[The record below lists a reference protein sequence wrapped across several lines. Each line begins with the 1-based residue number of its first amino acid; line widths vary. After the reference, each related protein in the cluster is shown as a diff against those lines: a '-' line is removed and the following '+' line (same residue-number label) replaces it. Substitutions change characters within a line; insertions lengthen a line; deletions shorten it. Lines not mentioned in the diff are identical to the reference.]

1 MHHAW
6 WRWAHCGAAADYY
19 SVGSLVWMHTESES
33 DWDLQVSLMPGM
45 KVSAHQ
51 VCVWACKRESLWV
64 CVCLGCV
71 VVNHHLCA
79 DEGGQ
84 VLISI
89 LYAHAGGGDTL
100 GNMELEREKVG
111 KIEKKINKRKAK
123 KTTENASGCLKNTK
137 RECDKIRRLVMY
149 PRAYFIAD
157 SCMLLRLLIFY
168 RKDSPLRIYS
178 IFSPSRWA
186 KSTIFI
192 SLLQSV
198 LCYQQSLLCLIAALY
213 SPTEIMNI
221 LRIFH
226 AHC

>member
-1 MHHAW
+1 
-6 WRWAHCGAAADYY
+6 
-19 SVGSLVWMHTESES
+19 MHTESES

-64 CVCLGCV
+64 CVCLGCA

-79 DEGGQ
+79 DEGWASSHFHTLRPCRRGW
-84 VLISI
+84 
-89 LYAHAGGGDTL
+89 YFGKYGTRERKGGE
-100 GNMELEREKVG
+100 NW
-111 KIEKKINKRKAK
+111 KKNKRKAK

-137 RECDKIRRLVMY
+137 RECDKIWRLVMY

-213 SPTEIMNI
+213 SPTELMNI